1 MDEKIF
7 VFKIQGKEY
16 AILEMT
22 NEVFIQILSL
32 IEEIKKSTSSLDVY
46 LKSLEI
52 IKMVVLKIEKDNL
65 PPSFSMFSNKNILLN
80 INEQELLKW
89 SSKLTIKTVQ
99 MIVQLALGNE
109 LEENKEL
116 DLLILDKESDFKRD
130 KESDFKRRLLI

>member
-22 NEVFIQILSL
+22 NEVSIQILSL